1 MCPKG
6 KCGSD
11 VLTVQNKMKRI
22 CQVQCRSPEKKNKN
36 KTKLSCCPAEFFVE
50 FTERN
55 QTRALGVVH
64 EQKQIL
70 LSPADLREIVF
81 APIAGWLYSRLCFI
95 ESIDHSFSLVPSL
108 SLLAPLSCLTLL
120 SNKHTHTDRST
131 NLRNTLEAYTYT
143 DNVVLKRKLMG
154 CSCCRL
160 WLRSCVGKRLR
171 L

>member
-1 MCPKG
+1 MF
-6 KCGSD
+6 SLSQTRWNIF
-11 VLTVQNKMKRI
+11 V
-22 CQVQCRSPEKKNKN
+22 RSNVEALRKKN
-36 KTKLSCCPAEFFVE
+36 KTKQNSFSCCPAEFFVE
-50 FTERN
+50 FTDRN
-55 QTRALGVVH
+55 QTRALRVVH

-108 SLLAPLSCLTLL
+108 FLLASLSCLTLL
-120 SNKHTHTDRST
+120 SIKHTHTDRST

-160 WLRSCVGKRLR
+160 WLRSCVGKGLR

>member
-1 MCPKG
+1 MAA
-6 KCGSD
+6 D
-11 VLTVQNKMKRI
+11 VLTVSNQMKCV
-22 CQVQCRSPEKKNKN
+22 CQVQCRSPKKKK
-36 KTKLSCCPAEFFVE
+36 KTFFCCPAEFFVE
-50 FTERN
+50 FTGRN
-55 QTRALGVVH
+55 QTRALRVVH

-95 ESIDHSFSLVPSL
+95 ESIDHCFSLVPSL
-108 SLLAPLSCLTLL
+108 FLLASLSCLTSLRD
-120 SNKHTHTDRST
+120 KHTQTDT
-131 NLRNTLEAYTYT
+131 DLRNTLEAYTYT

-160 WLRSCVGKRLR
+160 WLRSCVGKGLR